1 MGLALCKVA
10 RQRSLDFPASS
21 YKFTSSTENAS
32 SKPLDLARSLV
43 SLPPASHRPLFPI
56 GQLHS
61 LNRPSHCLDE
71 AIGATNQDHGASRG
85 RKSEKNT
92 YYMSNMFNMSQVTFL
107 SWGNLVEGVWHRD
120 MQTYIACFF
129 RVRSTVLCFANWQ
142 LPFLG
147 SLRCFFDSLGCDV
160 ACNRAKHLPPSSSC
174 RHMQT
179 DLPTSS
185 QLGTHSMKPFMALPY
200 NILEPFVRPATGQ
213 ATQEALKY

>member
-1 MGLALCKVA
+1 MPQTKIMEPQGV
-10 RQRSLDFPASS
+10 
-21 YKFTSSTENAS
+21 ENP
-32 SKPLDLARSLV
+32 KKYILHV
-43 SLPPASHRPLFPI
+43 QHVQHVASHILVMGESGGR
-56 GQLHS
+56 GVAQRHANVHS
-61 LNRPSHCLDE
+61 VL
-71 AIGATNQDHGASRG
+71 
-85 RKSEKNT
+85 
-92 YYMSNMFNMSQVTFL
+92 
-107 SWGNLVEGVWHRD
+107 
-120 MQTYIACFF
+120 F